1 MNTVVPILTVTEV
14 AALMQCAES
23 TVETHARAGNVPALR
38 WGDGG
43 WVFPAQ
49 ALYNRLNELAIEQ
62 AVERRKPP
70 DFTAVIVANR
80 KRARR
85 ELPVLSSLDFKP

>member
-1 MNTVVPILTVTEV
+1 MNIAVPILTVTEV

-23 TVETHARAGNVPALR
+23 TVETHARAGDVPALR

-62 AVERRKPP
+62 ASERRKPP
-70 DFTAVIVANR
+70 DIKAVLVANQ

-85 ELPVLSSLDFKP
+85 EPPKLPSLPW